1 MTTEATPTTTTTTPG
16 PTAAGTSTTAGTTT
30 VTVRFFAGAAEAA
43 GTGVRTVEV
52 PAGATVGTVV
62 AALREDADERLT
74 KVLDVATW
82 LLDGRRTQDSAPVP
96 AGATV
101 DCLPPF
107 AGG

>member
-1 MTTEATPTTTTTTPG
+1 MTTEATTTRTTTI
-16 PTAAGTSTTAGTTT
+16 
-30 VTVRFFAGAAEAA
+30 TVRFFAGAAEAA
-43 GTGVRTVEV
+43 GTGHASLEV
-52 PAGATVGTVV
+52 PEGATVDTVV
-62 AALREDADERLT
+62 ATLRDGAGERLT

-82 LLDGRRTQDSAPVP
+82 LLDGRRTEGSATVP

>member
-1 MTTEATPTTTTTTPG
+1 MTTEATPTTTTTL
-16 PTAAGTSTTAGTTT
+16 TT
-30 VTVRFFAGAAEAA
+30 TVRFFAGAAEAA
-43 GTGVRTVEV
+43 GTGTTTVEV
-52 PAGATVGTVV
+52 PAGATVDTVV
-62 AALREDADERLT
+62 AALRETADERLT

-82 LLDGRRTQDSAPVP
+82 LLDGRRTEGSAEVP